1 MTMPAKPL
9 FVLAIALVALA
20 GCATRSTGPQVII
33 EPAPDATS
41 PIAAAQRL
49 HWAFEHGDA
58 DIVAGLLTTDF
69 SFGAIVTEANG
80 STRHQQHDRATTLLA
95 LRAMLEGVPGESTPA
110 TISLEIDEPL
120 VVRDDPRPGRST
132 TYHKIIFTPSTL
144 RLEDSRDGARVI
156 AGGLAFVLARG
167 DAAAIP
173 PDQPGG
179 GDPSRW
185 WIEQIEE
192 AGLVEVDDPLAT
204 PGVAARRMY
213 WGDLLALYRER
224 AAGTSPVGDIL
235 TSR

>member
-1 MTMPAKPL
+1 MTMPAKPP

-20 GCATRSTGPQVII
+20 GCATRSTGPQVTI

-58 DIVAGLLTTDF
+58 DMVAGLLTADF
-69 SFGAIVTEANG
+69 VFGAVLTGTDGIPRRQVY
-80 STRHQQHDRATTLLA
+80 DRATTLLA
-95 LRAMLEGVPGESTPA
+95 LRAMFEGVPGESTPA
-110 TISLEIDEPL
+110 TVSLEIDEPL

-132 TYHKIIFTPSTL
+132 TYHKIIFTPATL
-144 RLEDSRDGARVI
+144 RIADARDGARVI
-156 AGGLAFVLARG
+156 VGGLGFVLARG

-173 PDQPGG
+173 PDQPAI
-179 GDPSRW
+179 PSHW

-192 AGLVEVDDPLAT
+192 SVPVEVGT
-204 PGVAARRMY
+204 PSSTALPTQ
-213 WGDLLALYRER
+213 WGDLLALYADR
-224 AAGTSPVGDIL
+224 AARTSPVGDIL